1 MAKRA
6 KVSME
11 QIEQGSGN
19 VFADLGLDD
28 AGERK
33 TKLRLAYALN
43 RLIEKEELS
52 QAAIAGRLGL
62 TQPKVSALLNYKLR
76 GFSTERLMQLF
87 LALDCDVKIVVGKRP
102 KTRAATISVEARA
115 PSIEKRRKRVVQP
128 EASSPPQ

>member
-87 LALDCDVKIVVGKRP
+87 LALDCDVKIVVGKKP
-102 KTRAATISVEARA
+102 KSRAAMISVVA
-115 PSIEKRRKRVVQP
+115 
-128 EASSPPQ
+128 

>member
-6 KVSME
+6 KAGME

-19 VFADLGLDD
+19 VFADLGLED

-43 RLIEKEELS
+43 RLIEKEGLS

-87 LALDCDVKIVVGKRP
+87 LALDCDVKIVVGKKP
-102 KTRAATISVEARA
+102 KSRAAMISVVA
-115 PSIEKRRKRVVQP
+115 
-128 EASSPPQ
+128 